1 MTNIRIVVVED
12 EAPTARSLIQILNE
26 TDQQITVVKILGT
39 VSGSVRWF
47 NDHPNLYELIFMDIR
62 LADGLSFD
70 IFKQAAISRPV
81 VFVTAFND
89 YAITAFKN
97 NGIDYILKPFDPE
110 EIKSALNKYKN
121 WTGAPERRDAPLLTE
136 LLEQLGNLTKSYKKS
151 FLVHYRDK
159 LIPFETSKIA
169 WFYTNNEIV
178 YLRTTDNRQYVIE
191 STMEQL
197 EQQLDPALFLRASR
211 QFILNRNA
219 VIEAEFYFNGR
230 LLVKVI
236 PQPQEQIIISK
247 AKSAE
252 FKNWMDS

>member
-12 EAPTARSLIQILNE
+12 EAATARSLIHILNE
-26 TDQQITVVKILGT
+26 EDQHITLVKTLGS
-39 VSGSVRWF
+39 VSGAVTWF
-47 NDHPNLYELIFMDIR
+47 NDHPDLYDLIFMDIR

-70 IFKQAAISRPV
+70 IFKQTAIFRPV

-89 YAITAFKN
+89 YAIKAFKN

-110 EIKSALNKYKN
+110 EIKSALDKYKS
-121 WTGAPERRDAPLLTE
+121 WTGATEKPDAPALAELLT
-136 LLEQLGNLTKSYKKS
+136 QLGNLTRPYKKS

-159 LIPFETSKIA
+159 LIPLETSKIA
-169 WFYTNNEIV
+169 WFYTTNEVV
-178 YLRTTDNRQYVIE
+178 YLRTIDDRQYVIE
-191 STMEQL
+191 STMDQL
-197 EQQLDPALFLRASR
+197 EQQLDPTLFLRASR
-211 QFILNRNA
+211 QFILHRNA
-219 VIEAEFYFNGR
+219 VIEAEFYFSGR

-252 FKNWMDS
+252 FKKWMDS